1 MLNAR
6 RIILPLAAAAVC
18 LTAGCQFWSFNKPQ
32 AKPAAVPSAT
42 EQPIGAPSQ
51 FETVHKVDQ
60 MDANADTADALVR
73 KTAEYTKEMSPLL
86 NAHSPPPV
94 PSDVQW
100 LDPSEFRLGLTSGS
114 AAPANP
120 DTVKPVINSTSSV
133 ANQSDSQKPDG
144 ANVSETNIAVASA
157 TPTAHLETAAPM
169 MTGTSDPLE
178 EKFAK
183 RAKDYPLDVSAQLEY
198 QLLRFM
204 LDEPSPDLAT
214 LSSLPAEDRELVNAV
229 VDGLTNFRNALRADN
244 NMLLSKKI
252 KPILDLAERLRSQAD
267 LTIPTI
273 ALCTRVNGFGSYDPI
288 DPARFAA
295 GEDHPVIVYS
305 EVANFGSNL
314 NDKQMWET
322 HLTWDATLY
331 TEQGMSVWSDTTQK
345 YLDEARTR
353 RHDFFV
359 CREIDLPKTLTIG
372 RYLLKV
378 SVVDTQSNRVS
389 EATVPIVIAAQ

>member
-1 MLNAR
+1 MLNPR
-6 RIILPLAAAAVC
+6 RVILPLAAAAVC
-18 LTAGCQFWSFNKPQ
+18 WTAGCQLWPLNKPQ
-32 AKPAAVPSAT
+32 QSKPAAVPSAT
-42 EQPIGAPSQ
+42 QQPLLTPPQSN
-51 FETVHKVDQ
+51 TNHKVDQ
-60 MDANADTADALVR
+60 MDASAGSAEALAR
-73 KTAEYTKEMSPLL
+73 KTSEYTKQMSPLL
-86 NAHSPPPV
+86 NSHTPPPA
-94 PSDVQW
+94 PSNVQW
-100 LDPSEFRLGLTSGS
+100 LDPSEFRLGLTSS
-114 AAPANP
+114 PASQSNH
-120 DTVKPVINSTSSV
+120 DAVKPVIDSPAPV
-133 ANQSDSQKPDG
+133 ANRGDVAKPDATNNE
-144 ANVSETNIAVASA
+144 ANSAIATA
-157 TPTAHLETAAPM
+157 TPTAHMETAAPM
-169 MTGTSDPLE
+169 MTSTSDPLE
-178 EKFAK
+178 AKFSK

-295 GEDHPVIVYS
+295 GADHPVIVYN
-305 EVANFGSNL
+305 EVANFSSNL
-314 NDKQMWET
+314 DDKQMWET
-322 HLTWDATLY
+322 HLSWDATLY

-359 CREIDLPKTLTIG
+359 CREITLPKTLTIG